1 MANVS
6 TKSALFWASID
17 KVITNGF
24 ALVIS
29 IVLARIVAPSDF
41 GIIATAM
48 IFTVIFSLFVEPGMT
63 SALIQKKEP
72 DALDYSTILVFNLV
86 IGLVL
91 YGLLF
96 FFAANIANWFE
107 LPELKWVLRAM
118 GVQIIIGSINSV
130 QIAYVQKQMLFKPFF
145 YCSFSAAV
153 VSALVAVSMAYSGFG
168 VWALVA
174 NNVIRSFFL
183 LITVSL
189 SFKLHF
195 HFCFYKDRFKEMF
208 PFASKMLLAK
218 FIDQGYVEVT
228 QTIISKMYSPT
239 DLAFYNRGKSFPD
252 LMINNLNSAL
262 GNVLFPAFSKLQDDE
277 KQLKASIKNAM
288 GMTSFV
294 CFPLLTGMMGCAQN
308 MITVLLT
315 DKWINSVVY
324 LQIICLYFLWVPF
337 SSVVWQSLKAIGAS
351 NRVLQLEFIK
361 TMLNVATLILFVFLL
376 KSPLAVAVSLACSYF
391 ISFVIENIYVVKYIE
406 IPFKEIVVCYLP
418 SLLMAIAMGIIV
430 YAVRSITNSP
440 LISLCIQIILGAA
453 LYFFFSYIFKN
464 PQFQTIKS
472 KVQEKRSKL

>member
-1 MANVS
+1 MAIVS

-24 ALVIS
+24 ALIIS
-29 IVLARIVAPSDF
+29 IVLARLVAPSDF
-41 GIIATAM
+41 GVIATAM
-48 IFTVIFSLFVEPGMT
+48 IFTVIFSLFVEPGLT
-63 SALIQKKEP
+63 SALIQKKDP

-86 IGLVL
+86 IGIVL
-91 YGLLF
+91 YSLLF
-96 FFAANIANWFE
+96 FFAAFIANWFE

-130 QIAYVQKQMLFKPFF
+130 QIAYVQKHMLFKHFF
-145 YCSFSAAV
+145 FCSFSAAV
-153 VSALVAVSMAYSGFG
+153 VSALVAVFMAYSEYG

-174 NNVIRSFFL
+174 NNLIRSFFL
-183 LITVSL
+183 LITVTL
-189 SFKLHF
+189 SFKWHF
-195 HFCFYKDRFKEMF
+195 HFIFCKERFKEMF

-262 GNVLFPAFSKLQDDE
+262 GNVLFPAFSKLQDNE
-277 KQLKASIKNAM
+277 KQLKASITYAM
-288 GMTSFV
+288 GMTSYV
-294 CFPLLTGMMGCAQN
+294 CFPLLIGMIASAHN
-308 MITVLLT
+308 LITVLLT
-315 DKWINSVVY
+315 DKWIDSVVY

-351 NRVLQLEFIK
+351 NRVLQLELIK
-361 TMLNVATLILFVFLL
+361 ITLNVATLILFVVLL
-376 KSPLAVAVSLACSYF
+376 KSPLAVAISLVCSYF
-391 ISFVIENIYVVKYIE
+391 ISFLIENIYVVKYLK
-406 IPFKEIVVCYLP
+406 IPFKEIVLSYMP
-418 SLLMAIAMGIIV
+418 SLLMALAMGIIV
-430 YAVRSITNSP
+430 YAVSTIANSP
-440 LISLCIQIILGAA
+440 LLSLCAQIVIGVIMYVFL
-453 LYFFFSYIFKN
+453 SYIFKI

-472 KVQEKRSKL
+472 IVRVKRIKH